1 LHTGHSFEVLHTH
14 SFLYASHF
22 IMRSSLIKSCLL
34 ALTAAST
41 VVAQIAGFDVFTQPS
56 TPGSSIA
63 AGSTYTIKWT
73 PSSPAGPISIILLE
87 GASNTTLQPGPTI
100 ARRF

>member
-1 LHTGHSFEVLHTH
+1 
-14 SFLYASHF
+14 
-22 IMRSSLIKSCLL
+22 MRSSLIKSCLL

-73 PSSPAGPISIILLE
+73 PSSPAGPISIVLLE